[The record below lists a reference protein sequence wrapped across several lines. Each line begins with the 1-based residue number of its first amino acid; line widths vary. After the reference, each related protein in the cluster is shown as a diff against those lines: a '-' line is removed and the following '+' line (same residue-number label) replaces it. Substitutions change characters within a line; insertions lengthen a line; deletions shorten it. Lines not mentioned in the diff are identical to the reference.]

1 MIFFLKLTFLLSFI
15 ILGILLDK
23 INSNNTKYQLNF
35 SDELKNYLI
44 IKLNQID
51 STDFLFAFIKDN
63 FENLK
68 NFYLTNNFKPVI
80 FSDLKSINIVDSL
93 LAFFEKSNEHGIN
106 PEVYNIKVIKNELK
120 KIIEPNKS
128 LNEKYSH
135 IINSEILIAN
145 SLINYST
152 HLRQGFVD
160 PTKLFSPNY
169 VLPHRILSDK
179 DKMEV
184 LSTKNKVAFL
194 DSIQPKSERY
204 VRLQNA
210 LKRYESIANVNWET
224 ISLTKNKIEPGDF
237 FPQIKNVYKR
247 LVLLGFID
255 TTNFQKLTSNKY
267 EKFLVEPVKSF
278 QKSHGLIPDGVIGKT
293 TIERLNIT
301 PQEYVKKIK
310 LNLERF
316 RWYDYTDSSKYIL
329 VNIPDFNFKI
339 IEDKKEVSEIKV
351 CVGRKIN
358 WQTPILYGQIS
369 HLVLNPT
376 WSVPQSIIQEEIISE
391 LKKDSL
397 YLKKINFRAYK
408 NGKRVNLS
416 QINVKELKTK
426 KIRLIQ
432 DPGDGNALGK
442 IKFMFDN
449 SFGVY
454 LHDTPTRAP
463 FNYTNRAVS
472 HGCVRVE
479 KPYLLAEFLLKN
491 NSEWTVDYVK
501 LETGQQLEDQ
511 NILVE
516 FEKVRNKLRTN
527 FSYGKTTEVYLNNH
541 INLFIDYFTVWV
553 DENGILNYREDVYN
567 KDIVLEKSLPI
578 W

>member
-1 MIFFLKLTFLLSFI
+1 MNFFFKLTFLLSFI
-15 ILGILLDK
+15 VLGILLEK
-23 INSNNTKYQLNF
+23 INSNNTKHQLNF
-35 SDELKNYLI
+35 SDELKNYLVI
-44 IKLNQID
+44 RFNQID

-68 NFYLTNNFKPVI
+68 SFYSTNNFKPVI
-80 FSDLKSINIVDSL
+80 FSDLKSLYIVDSL

-120 KIIEPNKS
+120 KITEPNKS

-255 TTNFQKLTSNKY
+255 TTKFQKLTSNKY

-329 VNIPDFNFKI
+329 VNIPDFNLRI
-339 IEDKKEVSEIKV
+339 IEGKKEVSAIKV

-358 WQTPILYGQIS
+358 WQTPILYGQLS

-376 WSVPQSIIQEEIISE
+376 WSVPQSIVQEEILSG

-397 YLKKINFRAYK
+397 YLKKRNFRAYK
-408 NGKRVNLS
+408 NGKIVDLS
-416 QINVKELKTK
+416 EINVKELKTK

-432 DPGDGNALGK
+432 DPGAGNALGK

-491 NSEWTVDYVK
+491 NSEWTIDYVK
-501 LETGQQLEDQ
+501 LETGQQLDDN
-511 NILVE
+511 NILAE
-516 FEKVRNKLRTN
+516 FQKVRNKLRKN

-553 DENGILNYREDVYN
+553 DENGILN
-567 KDIVLEKSLPI
+567 
-578 W
+578 

>member
-1 MIFFLKLTFLLSFI
+1 M
-15 ILGILLDK
+15 
-23 INSNNTKYQLNF
+23 NF
-35 SDELKNYLI
+35 SDELKNYLVI
-44 IKLNQID
+44 RFNQID

-68 NFYLTNNFKPVI
+68 SFYSTNNFKPVI
-80 FSDLKSINIVDSL
+80 FSDLKSIYIVDSL

-120 KIIEPNKS
+120 KITEPNKS

-255 TTNFQKLTSNKY
+255 TTKFQKLTSNKY

-329 VNIPDFNFKI
+329 VNIPDFNLRI
-339 IEDKKEVSEIKV
+339 IEGKKEVSAIKV

-358 WQTPILYGQIS
+358 WQTPILYGQLS

-376 WSVPQSIIQEEIISE
+376 WSVPQSIVQEEILSG

-397 YLKKINFRAYK
+397 YLKKRNFRAYK
-408 NGKRVNLS
+408 NGKRVDLS
-416 QINVKELKTK
+416 EINVKELKTK

-432 DPGDGNALGK
+432 DPGAGNALGK

-479 KPYLLAEFLLKN
+479 NPYLLAEFLLKN
-491 NSEWTVDYVK
+491 NSEWTIDYVK
-501 LETGQQLEDQ
+501 LETGQQLDDK
-511 NILVE
+511 NILAE
-516 FEKVRNKLRTN
+516 FQKVRNKLRKN

>member
-35 SDELKNYLI
+35 SDELKNYPI
-44 IKLNQID
+44 IRLNQID